1 MKRKFIELEKIFVKH
16 ISAKHLMSR
25 IYIELLQLNNI
36 QVTQFKK

>member
-16 ISAKHLMSR
+16 ISVKNLMSR